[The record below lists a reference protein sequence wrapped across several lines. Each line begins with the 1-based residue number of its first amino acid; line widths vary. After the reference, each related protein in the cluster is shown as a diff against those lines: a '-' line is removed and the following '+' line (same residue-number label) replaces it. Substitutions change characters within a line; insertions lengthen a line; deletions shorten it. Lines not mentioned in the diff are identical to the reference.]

1 MKRQTCRARARYLP
15 MATPLD
21 SSNRSTAQ
29 RLGIWGWIAIV
40 VIFGFLVAAIAYAIW
55 GWNSMGSVDIPPMGW
70 ILLAIGVVATLAV
83 GGGLMALIFYSSRK
97 QYDTEAHGIQEQVM
111 QRDGE

>member
-1 MKRQTCRARARYLP
+1 
-15 MATPLD
+15 MATPSD
-21 SSNRSTAQ
+21 SSGASTAQ

-40 VIFGFLVAAIAYAIW
+40 VIFGFLAAAIAYAIW

-70 ILLAIGVVATLAV
+70 VLLAIGVVATLVV

-97 QYDTEAHGIQEQVM
+97 KYDDEAYGVQELETP
-111 QRDGE
+111 REPE